1 MPIVYREF
9 FTNPAT
15 GTWYKQNEL
24 IKNPKLAKTLKA
36 IAIEGSDAIYKNGSL
51 AQGIVDE
58 IRAAGG
64 IITMED
70 LMEFKAK
77 WGKPTESKLFD
88 GDTLVTFPLPTSGSI
103 INFIMNVLSGFNF
116 QDMSY
121 EEHQKDKLMFHRIT
135 EAFKFAFAKRS
146 RLGDEN
152 SEDVLKVVE
161 ELLSLEHAEEVRK
174 SIWDNTTFNDFEHYG
189 ANASNVE
196 DHGTGHISIIAPNG
210 DAVAITSTINYM

>member
-1 MPIVYREF
+1 MSIVCREF

-15 GTWYKQNEL
+15 GTWYKQNEI
-24 IKNPKLAKTLKA
+24 IKNPKLAKTLRV
-36 IAIEGSDAIYKNGSL
+36 IADEGSDAIYNNGSL

-70 LMEFKAK
+70 LMSYKPK
-77 WGKPTESKLFD
+77 WGKPNESKLFN
-88 GDTLVTFPLPTSGSI
+88 GDSLLTFPLPTSGNI
-103 INFIMNVLSGFNF
+103 INFIMNVLNGFNF

-121 EEHQKDKLMFHRIT
+121 EEHQKEKLIYHRIT

-152 SEDVLKVVE
+152 SEDVLKALE
-161 ELLSLEHAEEVRK
+161 ELSSVEHAEAVRK
-174 SIWDNTTFNDFEHYG
+174 SIFDNTTFNDYEHYG
-189 ANASNVE
+189 ASASNVE